1 MLDVNL
7 NGFRSMT
14 CCAQS
19 LNELFFGG
27 CFKFAP
33 SRRTLATALPCMLP
47 NKIRFQLLI
56 QPECC
61 HNFLRIRASG
71 APKHYIKLLRDGP
84 LLALFVARC
93 PIKNI
98 GHPSRQLF

>member
-14 CCAQS
+14 CYAQS
-19 LNELFFGG
+19 LNEFFFGG

-61 HNFLRIRASG
+61 HSFLRIQAAG

-84 LLALFVARC
+84 PTCTVARC
-93 PIKNI
+93 PIKKI